1 MTTPYVRS
9 KIRRVGGT
17 RVTMNGVEYHFT
29 KRDATE
35 AHIAPVTDAAHLA
48 RFLSFPEGYERH
60 SFVPVEGETAT
71 DAITAPVSAIASE
84 PLTAAAS
91 APVVD
96 DTPAAD
102 DKADEA
108 AAEQD
113 ASNEDAAKAILEDA
127 LYAVLDG
134 ETTAREDLDKAY
146 KYFKGR
152 NPKSTSSDDTVMDAI
167 MQLAEKEG
175 ILADDEDGDKAADAS
190 K

>member
-1 MTTPYVRS
+1 MTVPYVRS

-17 RVTMNGVEYHFT
+17 RATMNGVEYHFT

-48 RFLSFPEGYERH
+48 RFLSFPEGYERPC
-60 SFVPVEGETAT
+60 FVLVAGDTGT
-71 DAITAPVSAIASE
+71 DAITAPVAAIVSE
-84 PLTAAAS
+84 PIAAA
-91 APVVD
+91 
-96 DTPAAD
+96 TPAAD

-108 AAEQD
+108 AAEEE
-113 ASNEDAAKAILEDA
+113 ASNEDAATALLEEA
-127 LYAVLDG
+127 LNAVLDG

-152 NPKSTSSDDTVMDAI
+152 NPKSTSSDEAVLAAI
-167 MQLAEKEG
+167 MKLAEE
-175 ILADDEDGDKAADAS
+175 ADLLTDEEDAADAS